1 MKVVE
6 IMGLYL
12 DLYEYDLEEYCE
24 TVYTIKSRLDKYIK
38 NNLYK
43 NMSILELLQVFIDN
57 FVSKHCND
65 DNETLRRK
73 IISHSNRVYKI

>member
-1 MKVVE
+1 
-6 IMGLYL
+6 MGVYL

-43 NMSILELLQVFIDN
+43 YMLIL
-57 FVSKHCND
+57 
-65 DNETLRRK
+65 
-73 IISHSNRVYKI
+73 